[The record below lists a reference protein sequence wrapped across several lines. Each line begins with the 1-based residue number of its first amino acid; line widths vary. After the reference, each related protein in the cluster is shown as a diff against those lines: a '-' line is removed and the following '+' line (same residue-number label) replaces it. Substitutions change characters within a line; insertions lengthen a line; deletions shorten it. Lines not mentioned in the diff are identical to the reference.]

1 MRWPCKLVNQIT
13 QIDQLAQLL
22 LLFLLLLKIRYSTLV
37 IQPRKIEL
45 DNTNITLTDYNK
57 FLSDLLDT
65 KIKKKTLVNKSDL
78 NEEIKILAKNQVEA
92 LKAEQ
97 DRIKITRIWQK
108 NLSIKV
114 TLAIMKHKIS

>member
-22 LLFLLLLKIRYSTLV
+22 LLFLLLLKIRYSKLV

-45 DNTNITLTDYNK
+45 DNTDITLTDYNK

>member
-22 LLFLLLLKIRYSTLV
+22 LLFLLLLKIRYSKLV

-65 KIKKKTLVNKSDL
+65 KIKENTLVNKSDL

>member
-1 MRWPCKLVNQIT
+1 M
-13 QIDQLAQLL
+13 
-22 LLFLLLLKIRYSTLV
+22 
-37 IQPRKIEL
+37 
-45 DNTNITLTDYNK
+45 
-57 FLSDLLDT
+57 SDLLDT

-78 NEEIKILAKNQVEA
+78 NEKIKILAKNQVEA